1 MANETEAT
9 LVAPRCIYASPR
21 SLTTSIATH
30 SPLALSSLTLPY
42 STRRALIP
50 GMSDESYMEEHSE
63 QDGDGMDERRR
74 SWVRDVAGAATE
86 GRRASDRGSGKR
98 LILFTL
104 VCHLFLGIQGYPKPL

>member
-9 LVAPRCIYASPR
+9 PVAPRCIYVSPR
-21 SLTTSIATH
+21 PLSASITTH
-30 SPLALSSLTLPY
+30 SPLAFSSLPLPY
-42 STRRALIP
+42 STSRALIP
-50 GMSDESYMEEHSE
+50 GMSDESYMEELSE

-86 GRRASDRGSGKR
+86 GRRASDRGSDKR

-104 VCHLFLGIQGYPKPL
+104 VCHLFRGIQGY